1 MFQLNLIFLFEE
13 SVIFKKRDNIIQ
25 IPLISRLWILLKD
38 SESIV
43 EYLFLS

>member
-13 SVIFKKRDNIIQ
+13 RVIFKKRDNIIQ
-25 IPLISRLWILLKD
+25 IPLISRLWIFLKD